1 MFVSCR
7 PVEKEGKP
15 CCKERLSDQQARAAG
30 YFFLC
35 CDIALFVIASDLLA
49 FRLYHSVWSQLHPIF
64 LVTIWGPSGPQQ
76 WSPQEDIASR
86 EVMDS
91 AVCSALCLKSGL
103 RACQPA
109 DRSQFHIPV
118 TPIHSLCEPEVM
130 PNLVRRF

>member
-1 MFVSCR
+1 MFVSYC

-15 CCKERLSDQQARAAG
+15 CGKERLSEQQAGAAG
-30 YFFLC
+30 YFFSLC
-35 CDIALFVIASDLLA
+35 SDFALFVIASDLLA
-49 FRLYHSVWSQLHPIF
+49 SRLCHSVWSQLHPIF

-86 EVMDS
+86 EVTDS
-91 AVCSALCLKSGL
+91 AVYPALCQKSGL

-118 TPIHSLCEPEVM
+118 APVCSLCKS
-130 PNLVRRF
+130 